1 MSSAFGTRRFD
12 RSSTTAG
19 LVIGDVVVLVV
30 LLAIGA
36 MRHNENILARPVY
49 FAGTVAPFLIG
60 WIIASLVVG
69 LYSSRARRSVRSSVL
84 FADGTWVIAALIG
97 AGLRATSFFHGE
109 SPLTFVLV
117 MLGFGLLFMT
127 VWRLVASVASNAL

>member
-36 MRHNENILARPVY
+36 MRHNENIIGNPGY